1 MRVLFKARIPT
12 EVGNAAAREGELGEM
27 IAKILE
33 DQKPEAAYFT
43 DENGMRC
50 AYLILEIESS
60 SEIPKISEPWL
71 LSFNAE
77 IELHPAMS
85 AEDLEKAGPW
95 IAEAVDKYG

>member
-1 MRVLFKARIPT
+1 MRILFKARIPT
-12 EVGNAAAREGELGEM
+12 DVGNAAAREGELGEM

-50 AYLILEIESS
+50 AYLILDIESS

-77 IELHPAMS
+77 TGSQPAMS
-85 AEDLEKAGPW
+85 PEDLEKAGPW

>member
-12 EVGNAAAREGELGEM
+12 EVGNAAAREGELGEK
-27 IAKILE
+27 IAKILA

-50 AYLILEIESS
+50 AYLILNLESS
-60 SEIPKISEPWL
+60 AEIPKIAEPWF

-77 IELHPAMS
+77 VELHPAMS

>member
-12 EVGNAAAREGELGEM
+12 EIGNAAAREGELGEM

-43 DENGMRC
+43 DEKGMRC
-50 AYLILEIESS
+50 AYLFLEMQSS
-60 SEIPKISEPWL
+60 AEIPRIAEPWFL
-71 LSFNAE
+71 TFNAE
-77 IELHPAMS
+77 IEFHPAMS
-85 AEDLEKAGPW
+85 PEDLEKAGPW